1 MKTIDKIT
9 ISLALM
15 AAFVVGA
22 FLDDAIAQPV
32 TVQKVRYINRPIYQM
47 LRQDAHFRE
56 PADVRDF
63 RRRVTSVISSY
74 SRRTFG
80 RS

>member
-47 LRQDAHFRE
+47 VRQDAHFRE
-56 PADVRDF
+56 QQQLIAAAIPESLLKPA
-63 RRRVTSVISSY
+63 RRK
-74 SRRTFG
+74 
-80 RS
+80 